1 MKNLKNFYLF
11 VVERND
17 IETVWRIH
25 IDETFVLGS
34 KDPEYPDPDG
44 IEEIQNG
51 IEEIQQKLNALIDA
65 IEKYRV

>member
-17 IETVWRIH
+17 IGTVWRIH
-25 IDETFVLGS
+25 IDETFAIGS
-34 KDPEYPDPDG
+34 KDPDE
-44 IEEIQNG
+44 

>member
-17 IETVWRIH
+17 IETVWRVH
-25 IDETFVLGS
+25 IDETFALGS
-34 KDPEYPDPDG
+34 KNPEYPEPDG
-44 IEEIQNG
+44 IEET
-51 IEEIQQKLNALIDA
+51 QQKLNALIDA

>member
-1 MKNLKNFYLF
+1 MKGFKERSLKKMKKSNQF

-34 KDPEYPDPDG
+34 KDPD
-44 IEEIQNG
+44 G
-51 IEEIQQKLNALIDA
+51 IEEIQQKLDALIDI

>member
-25 IDETFVLGS
+25 IDETFALGS
-34 KDPEYPDPDG
+34 KDPD
-44 IEEIQNG
+44 G
-51 IEEIQQKLNALIDA
+51 IEEIQQKLNALIDV
-65 IEKYRV
+65 IEKYRI